1 MVQARATSGQD
12 PVENADAPAGS
23 PYPDFTTAAEA
34 VLQLLRHRVRLRLW
48 MVTRAV
54 GRDQVVLQAQNAS
67 RGRYGASA
75 GMVLPWD
82 GSLCAAMV
90 AGHGPMVAPSA
101 ADVPAYASASARKQS
116 PIEAYVGVPLRH
128 PDGRVFGTLCGF
140 DPQPQPEI
148 LADVEDLVVLQA
160 ALLSTVLALEL
171 DRESLERRVERAEVD
186 ANRDA
191 LTGLANRRAWEN
203 IVAAE
208 EARSGRYGHPGCVL
222 VLDLNDLKSVNDT
235 HGHVAGD
242 DLLRRCAEVL
252 TGVARSSDFVARLG
266 GDEFG
271 VLAVETDRAGG
282 EAQVHRLREALADAR
297 IEAAVGFSVRA
308 PGTSFEAA
316 YQGADQA
323 MYRDKERRR
332 AV

>member
-1 MVQARATSGQD
+1 
-12 PVENADAPAGS
+12 
-23 PYPDFTTAAEA
+23 
-34 VLQLLRHRVRLRLW
+34 
-48 MVTRAV
+48 
-54 GRDQVVLQAQNAS
+54 
-67 RGRYGASA
+67 
-75 GMVLPWD
+75 
-82 GSLCAAMV
+82 
-90 AGHGPMVAPSA
+90 
-101 ADVPAYASASARKQS
+101 
-116 PIEAYVGVPLRH
+116 
-128 PDGRVFGTLCGF
+128 
-140 DPQPQPEI
+140 
-148 LADVEDLVVLQA
+148 
-160 ALLSTVLALEL
+160 
-171 DRESLERRVERAEVD
+171 
-186 ANRDA
+186 
-191 LTGLANRRAWEN
+191 
-203 IVAAE
+203 
-208 EARSGRYGHPGCVL
+208 